1 MFPTV
6 APGTILPRKWAC
18 WAETAADDSCL
29 SREILGRGYSSL
41 QVKLFA
47 RLCRAAARGMAPAS
61 HEPYVRQHLTGLPA
75 GAPASDPRQDHPPA
89 HSTPELGVRESDL
102 QHHITDA
109 MVPSY
114 ASQVDL
120 MRTMYH
126 ESGFSHKR
134 FVVNTVQGYP
144 QRHLPPANGA
154 RHWTCCPPS
163 LKRIPRSS
171 YAVPFEAEKA
181 SWEAHRDSGTPAARG
196 EALSLIQVQRARSGA
211 SRIEILEWRRL

>member
-41 QVKLFA
+41 QPVHRRVIPA
-47 RLCRAAARGMAPAS
+47 RTTVGAGEASAGHPRDPA
-61 HEPYVRQHLTGLPA
+61 
-75 GAPASDPRQDHPPA
+75 PA

-171 YAVPFEAEKA
+171 YEDAGPASDDAKGAWMKRLQAAVEG
-181 SWEAHRDSGTPAARG
+181 RVGVG
-196 EALSLIQVQRARSGA
+196 M
-211 SRIEILEWRRL
+211 